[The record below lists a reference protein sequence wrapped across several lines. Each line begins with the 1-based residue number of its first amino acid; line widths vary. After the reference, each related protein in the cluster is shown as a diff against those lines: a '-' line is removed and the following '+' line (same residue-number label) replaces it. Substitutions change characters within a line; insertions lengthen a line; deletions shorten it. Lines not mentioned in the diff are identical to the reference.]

1 MLSLEHTNVMS
12 LLGVCVARD
21 VPVLIMPF
29 MTNGSV
35 LEYVKHRKDELLCIS
50 AESKVYIL

>member
-1 MLSLEHTNVMS
+1 MLSLEHTNIMS
-12 LLGVCVARD
+12 LLGVCVARN

-35 LEYVKHRKDELLCIS
+35 LEYVKHHKHELLCIL